1 MQTHSSRWW
10 LAPVIGLIVLFTA
23 GAGLAAHS
31 LYHASGSATGAP
43 GSGTTT
49 TNSAGLT
56 PTPSP
61 SANSTTPVLAA
72 DAAAYPQ
79 SAKVAD
85 ALNSYFDAINH
96 HAYQS
101 WRAAVTAAVANEQ
114 GSSEADWRTNFRTTS
129 DTDIMIY
136 RIDVSSNG
144 QLQALV
150 SFTSN
155 QSPQFSPDKKSACD
169 HWRIVYPLAPSTSGS
184 NTYLV
189 AGAIAQYAAC

>member
-31 LYHASGSATGAP
+31 LYHASGASTGAT

-56 PTPSP
+56 STPSP
-61 SANSTTPVLAA
+61 AANSTTPVLAA

-85 ALNSYFDAINH
+85 ALNGYFDGINH
-96 HAYQS
+96 HTYET
-101 WRAAVTAAVANEQ
+101 WRAAVTTAVANEQ
-114 GSSEADWRTNFRTTS
+114 GDWKTNFRTTS

-136 RIDVSSNG
+136 RIDVGPSG

-150 SFTSN
+150 SFTSH
-155 QSPQFSPDKKSACD
+155 QATQFSPDKKSTCD
-169 HWRIVYPLAPSTSGS
+169 YWRIVYPLAPSTSGS

-189 AGAIAQYAAC
+189 AGASAQYAAC